1 MCFCD
6 CVASYCDVI
15 QLGSFL
21 SFTHALSIVHSYD
34 FCDYDCVTPCHIVRF
49 CIHCCDCDTHTHT
62 RLIALC
68 PWLPG
73 WSGTT
78 KVKQSRFYW
87 SKRRWVA
94 VASAGSYTSLHLAP
108 DRQPCQHTRP
118 DALPATQ
125 RTASKHWRHSVTVTA
140 KQMWFNCDV
149 TAARNLRVHLS
160 DRLHEVAASHN
171 GIVWAWSTSS
181 VYCDFF
187 HVSVNKGN
195 LLFTVAVMD
204 WKWSWER
211 KLSA

>member
-1 MCFCD
+1 MTFVTMTVWHRVTSCD
-6 CVASYCDVI
+6 FV
-15 QLGSFL
+15 
-21 SFTHALSIVHSYD
+21 FTV
-34 FCDYDCVTPCHIVRF
+34 VTVTHR
-49 CIHCCDCDTHTHT
+49 HTHTHT

-187 HVSVNKGN
+187 HVSVNEGN